1 MEHLTKI
8 VSQYN
13 QEHLVAFY
21 NELSEEEQQK
31 LVQQVEELDFKRVI
45 KTFNDNVSN
54 HEEAIDTLE
63 PLPFKSISETTKEDL
78 ELWFSKSRDAFLK
91 GEVAAFLVAGGQG
104 SRLGFDGPK
113 GAFDMG
119 LPSGKSLFQLQ
130 AERLLNLGK
139 NYGKIIPWYIM
150 TSELNNEATVQH
162 FKKYDFFGYP
172 LKDIHFFNQGM
183 IPAFNAEGS
192 ILLQSKSE
200 LALVPDG
207 NGGCFAALER
217 SGMLED
223 MKQRG
228 VKHIFLYGVDN
239 ALVEVCDPEYVGFYL
254 SEGKEASA
262 KVVKKA
268 YPDEKVGLFA
278 LKNGKPGVIEYSD
291 IDDETR
297 QKTDDAGN
305 LVYDGGNIAV
315 HMITVAAVER
325 LQERPLPYHTAFKK
339 VSYVDTNGALI
350 KPETENAYKF
360 EQFMF
365 DIFGDV
371 GELSLFEV
379 DRACEFAP
387 IKNAT
392 GNDSPE
398 TAKKL
403 LLELH
408 TQWLKDAGLT
418 IHDDCYYEISPLIS
432 SYGENLSQQTFD
444 VGLESGLIYSVN
456 R

>member
-8 VSQYN
+8 LSEYK
-13 QEHLVAFY
+13 QEHLVRFF
-21 NELSEEEQQK
+21 NDLTEGEKQQ
-31 LVQQVEELDFKRVI
+31 LAQQLETLDFAHVTEIFK
-45 KTFNDNVSN
+45 NNVAN
-54 HEEAIDTLE
+54 REEAINTLE
-63 PLPFKSISETTKEDL
+63 PLPFKAIAATTKEDI
-78 ELWFSKSRDAFLK
+78 EQWFSASRDAFAK

-130 AERLLNLGK
+130 AERLLNLSK
-139 NYGKIIPWYIM
+139 NYGNSIPWYIM
-150 TSELNNEATVQH
+150 TSELNNEATINH

-172 LKDIHFFNQGM
+172 QKDIHFFNQGM
-183 IPAFNAEGS
+183 IPAFNADGS

-217 SGMLED
+217 SGMLD
-223 MKQRG
+223 NMKQRG

-239 ALVEVCDPEYVGFYL
+239 ALVEVCDPEYVGYYL
-254 SEGKEASA
+254 TEGKEASA

-278 LKNGKPGVIEYSD
+278 LKNGKPGVLEYSD

-297 QKTDDAGN
+297 QKTDTAGN

-339 VSYVDTNGALI
+339 VSSIDASGALI

-379 DRACEFAP
+379 DRASEFAP

-398 TAKKL
+398 TARTL
-403 LLELH
+403 VLELH
-408 TQWLKDAGLT
+408 TQWLKDAGLA
-418 IHDDCYYEISPLIS
+418 IDSDCYYEISPLIS
-432 SYGENLSQQTFD
+432 SYGENLNQQTFD
-444 VGLESGLIYSVN
+444 QGLESGLIFSVN